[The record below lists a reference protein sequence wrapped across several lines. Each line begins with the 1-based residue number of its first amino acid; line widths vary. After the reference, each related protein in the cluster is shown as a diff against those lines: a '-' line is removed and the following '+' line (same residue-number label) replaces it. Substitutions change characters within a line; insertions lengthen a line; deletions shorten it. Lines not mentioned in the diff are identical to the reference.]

1 MRKFAKIALLSA
13 LATLFQFSFA
23 ADIPWASSPEEVGMS
38 SERLE
43 LINEV
48 MQRHIEA
55 GDIQGAVTAVARR
68 GKLVHFE
75 AHGLM
80 DVLHRNQVKHKNPIS
95 SPDQRRLSS

>member
-48 MQRHIEA
+48 MQRHIDA
-55 GDIQGAVTAVARR
+55 GDIQAVSYTHLTA
-68 GKLVHFE
+68 
-75 AHGLM
+75 AHE
-80 DVLHRNQVKHKNPIS
+80 
-95 SPDQRRLSS
+95 

>member
-43 LINEV
+43 LINDCLLYTSDAADE
-48 MQRHIEA
+48 
-55 GDIQGAVTAVARR
+55 
-68 GKLVHFE
+68 
-75 AHGLM
+75 
-80 DVLHRNQVKHKNPIS
+80 
-95 SPDQRRLSS
+95 